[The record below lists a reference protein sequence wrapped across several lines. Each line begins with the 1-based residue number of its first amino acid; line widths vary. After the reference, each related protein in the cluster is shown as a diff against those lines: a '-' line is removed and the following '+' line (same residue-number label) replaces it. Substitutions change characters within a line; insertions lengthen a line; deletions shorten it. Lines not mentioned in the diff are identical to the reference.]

1 MKNTNKKS
9 KSEIIDVLKWALNYR
24 NSKFNRKEITELWKF
39 LMEEIQFFVDNQEEI
54 FKEYD
59 DAFAYRDYY
68 DGNQEPGEM
77 LKLKD
82 TLEFCMFCLAEELE
96 GYICILGDNG
106 ITREDKTRLLNEMS
120 PRFLVWVKHAR
131 GVFDKRYNVNTKNEN
146 GNDENGNNQSGN
158 DENDENDK
166 DAKNDNGESV
176 LPFEKKATKYR
187 IFFAGHAFEDIK
199 SLPQN
204 VTYRLI
210 NKLSDTL
217 AEEVLVKGSE
227 GISRVKDKCRVP
239 FFRKK
244 FEYDYRIVYTRSKTS
259 TIILGVTE
267 KTGRD
272 KDYAKYVIYA
282 QRIAQIRKAA
292 EEFCNGQSTEYNKM
306 VYEYLREV
314 YRSMRVGKKDVRLEA
329 EDGVR

>member
-1 MKNTNKKS
+1 
-9 KSEIIDVLKWALNYR
+9 
-24 NSKFNRKEITELWKF
+24 
-39 LMEEIQFFVDNQEEI
+39 
-54 FKEYD
+54 
-59 DAFAYRDYY
+59 
-68 DGNQEPGEM
+68 
-77 LKLKD
+77 
-82 TLEFCMFCLAEELE
+82 MF
-96 GYICILGDNG
+96 
-106 ITREDKTRLLNEMS
+106 
-120 PRFLVWVKHAR
+120 PRFSVWVKHAR
-131 GVFDKRYNVNTKNEN
+131 EVFEKRYNVNTKNEN
-146 GNDENGNNQSGN
+146 GNDENGNNQRGN
-158 DENDENDK
+158 GENDEN
-166 DAKNDNGESV
+166 AKNDNGESV
-176 LPFEKKATKYR
+176 LPFENATKYR
-187 IFFAGHAFEDIK
+187 IFFDGHAFEDIK

-217 AEEVLVKGSE
+217 AEGVLVKGSD
-227 GISRVKDKCRVP
+227 GISKVKDKYGVSFARI
-239 FFRKK
+239 K
-244 FEYDYRIVYTRSKTS
+244 FEYDYRIVYTRYKTS
-259 TIILGVTE
+259 TIILGVLE